1 MSRAPRSHLARLALV
16 LAGAAAGGCSSGSSD
31 PDAGAPPSTVVAP
44 SGSVL
49 EAAENEAAPA
59 TSSSAR
65 AAEKDVVSIPAGA
78 LRAGST
84 PGDPGRDPTLE
95 PAQLELDLGAFDID
109 RDLFPNQPGE
119 RPLVGV
125 DRAAAQAKCAERGR
139 RLCTEV
145 EWERACKGPEN
156 DVFAGRAA
164 WAPDCAARPQECP
177 SGFGVL
183 GMGAALR
190 EWTASDVAP
199 VEEVVAG
206 AAAVRGA
213 RADASAT
220 DHRCAKRSAVD
231 PKVPGDDVGFRCCG
245 GEPNAQALP
254 SPTWKPTFR
263 KVDLAPAALEEML
276 RSVPQLRKLT
286 ADVKYFDET
295 AAKEVVLARADA
307 GAPPAN
313 VLLTTAPLLWN
324 PVPGEE
330 ILVVTGAAGEDAFVV
345 AFYRLPGERHRVGS
359 SLVLRKEKGPIALG
373 FNGYVKRRLTWAACW
388 ECPGEW
394 GNIVYR
400 EENRVV
406 VTQE

>member
-1 MSRAPRSHLARLALV
+1 MPCRRAPLPLV
-16 LAGAAAGGCSSGSSD
+16 LVAIAAACGGGSGE
-31 PDAGAPPSTVVAP
+31 PPPGASAAP
-44 SGSVL
+44 TALAPAGSVL

-65 AAEKDVVSIPAGA
+65 AAEQEVVSIPAGT
-78 LRAGST
+78 LTAGST
-84 PGDPGRDPTLE
+84 PGDAGRDPTLE
-95 PAQLELDLGAFDID
+95 PALLPIELGAFDID
-109 RDLFPNQPGE
+109 RDLFPNRPGE
-119 RPLVGV
+119 PPLLGLG
-125 DRAAAQAKCAERGR
+125 RAAAAAKCAERGR

-156 DVFAGRAA
+156 DAYAGRGA
-164 WAPDCAARPQECP
+164 WNPACAKAPADCP

-183 GMGAALR
+183 GMGAAHR

-213 RADASAT
+213 RADAAAT
-220 DHRCAKRSAVD
+220 DHRCAERAAVD
-231 PKVPGDDVGFRCCG
+231 PASGSSDIGFRCCG
-245 GEPNAQALP
+245 GEAPSATIP

-263 KVDLAPAALEEML
+263 RVELSASALGEML

-286 ADVKYFDET
+286 GEVKYFDEGG
-295 AAKEVVLARADA
+295 ASKDVLSRADA
-307 GAPPAN
+307 GAPPTN
-313 VLLTTAPLLWN
+313 VNLTTSPLLWN

-330 ILVVTGAAGEDAFVV
+330 ILLVTGAAGDDAFVV
-345 AFYRLPGERHRVGS
+345 AFHRLPGERHRIGS
-359 SLVLRKEKGPIALG
+359 SLLLRKEKGPIVLG
-373 FNGYVKRRLTWAACW
+373 FNGYVKRRLQWATCW

-400 EENRVV
+400 DENRVV
-406 VTQE
+406 ITQE